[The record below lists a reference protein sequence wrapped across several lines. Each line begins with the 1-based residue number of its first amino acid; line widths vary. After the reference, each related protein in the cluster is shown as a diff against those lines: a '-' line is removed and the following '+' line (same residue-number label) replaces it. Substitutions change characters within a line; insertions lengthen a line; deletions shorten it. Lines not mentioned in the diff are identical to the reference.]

1 MKKFTK
7 IYSGRGP
14 TDSATAVPDDT
25 ITPTLQAPSES
36 SNVGR
41 ETAGPSAPTI
51 PALAGRSRRRRNTL
65 SSSSSSASQ
74 AHIAVPSK
82 QTKHSSSSS
91 RTMSSRSETAEPV
104 PLTHGIQSS
113 TAASAAP
120 RPKEEL
126 TSPSRKAHQATSR
139 TGRRRTDQLTREGRK
154 ASRRQESSV
163 EASKLL
169 PTTPTSQESRP
180 DDTGPECSA
189 EKSNLPGTNVG
200 NQPPYEKSPVG
211 ILLRTE
217 VGSLSP
223 SRVQLKDSAKNRD
236 FNLEAGSVMHR
247 PDTVVPG
254 PAATPKKR
262 SRSLAA
268 VNSTRKLQIAL
279 GTGTGVSILTTNIQD
294 LLEVKKPTLDKQ
306 SLWPNLHAALLEG
319 ALQQRRTFIYLLL
332 LCTAA
337 GSLLLGLL
345 MYGIFSGNSPSAVKV
360 CGNNDCVDHVATL
373 SLAGNED
380 IVSPC
385 QNFAQFVCSGVKNR
399 YSFMAES
406 VVEQMIFGQTDKII
420 RRHVTR
426 SVFRRPSQMIR
437 RCIDSNTRDES
448 TLKFFVDSLRNKSFA
463 WPTPDEADA
472 FPDASSKNYSQPLK
486 ILLDLAVT
494 WAMPLWFRCD
504 LLFRR
509 ERTDR
514 AVRLAPSPMGR
525 VAKKF
530 QDFVV
535 STNLYTTYAQF
546 IANIIFSLRK
556 PTPSFA
562 SFVQRS
568 RSMQED
574 IYNNLSVTLTNSV
587 PKKVLL
593 IDMPS
598 FVRGLTVIDWQRV
611 LQTVYNVHP
620 PITGNDVVFVTNHRL
635 LVVISALFQAYT
647 PQEIAFH
654 VMWWFAQIACTL
666 SSRLLFNAISSVR
679 PGSRVHSSYCAALA
693 KAFYNILLAAA
704 SKADTSIQDQ
714 IRINNYFKNV
724 KTVALEKLGST
735 KNIENLTNNTFQ
747 SMLMQ
752 TETVLW
758 PSGSLA
764 SPEGLKLHYGP
775 AHNGSNGLIGEVL
788 ETVRF
793 QQRFIGTYEAS
804 VAAKIFFS
812 TGTHLTSYDPAQN
825 VISVATDMLGPPFY
839 YSSGTS
845 AMIYGGLGFLYAME
859 VVFAVNSMIALIR
872 DNLTSTP
879 TQPSNASLWVPSTCD
894 NRDLLFPELP
904 ALALAHAAYLRF
916 RDANSDLPLKGL
928 SYSPEQIFFISFC
941 HATCLFYPNKTHFSP
956 ACNEAVKNFAPFSR
970 AFSCPKGS
978 EMNPPMKCEYF

>member
-1 MKKFTK
+1 MKKFTNM
-7 IYSGRGP
+7 YSGRGA
-14 TDSATAVPDDT
+14 TDSASAVPDDT

-41 ETAGPSAPTI
+41 ATTGPSAPTI
-51 PALAGRSRRRRNTL
+51 PALAGRSRRRRNT
-65 SSSSSSASQ
+65 SSSTSSSASQ

-82 QTKHSSSSS
+82 ETKHSSSSS
-91 RTMSSRSETAEPV
+91 RTMSTRSETAEPV

-113 TAASAAP
+113 TAASVSP

-126 TSPSRKAHQATSR
+126 ASPPRKAHQATSR
-139 TGRRRTDQLTREGRK
+139 TGRRRTDELTGEGRK
-154 ASRRQESSV
+154 ARRRQESSV
-163 EASKLL
+163 ESSKLL
-169 PTTPTSQESRP
+169 PATATSQESRP
-180 DDTGPECSA
+180 DDTGTECSA

-200 NQPPYEKSPVG
+200 NQPLSEKSPVG
-211 ILLRTE
+211 IRLRTE

-223 SRVQLKDSAKNRD
+223 SMVQLNDPAMNRD
-236 FNLEAGSVMHR
+236 FNLEAGSIMRR

-262 SRSLAA
+262 SQSIAA
-268 VNSTRKLQIAL
+268 VNSKRKLQIAL
-279 GTGTGVSILTTNIQD
+279 GTGTGVSTNIQD
-294 LLEVKKPTLDKQ
+294 LLELKKPTLDKQ
-306 SLWPNLHAALLEG
+306 SLWQNLHAVVREG
-319 ALQQRRTFIYLLL
+319 PLQQRRTFIFMLL
-332 LCTAA
+332 LCAAA

-345 MYGIFSGNSPSAVKV
+345 MYGIFSADNPSAVKV

-373 SLAGNED
+373 SLAGNEN

-385 QNFAQFVCSGVKNR
+385 QNFAQFVCSGVKNK
-399 YSFMAES
+399 YSFLAKS
-406 VVEQMIFGQTDKII
+406 VVEQMILGQTDQII

-437 RCIDSNTRDES
+437 RCMDSNTRDES
-448 TLKFFVDSLRNKSFA
+448 TLKFFLDFLRNKSFA
-463 WPTPDEADA
+463 WPTPNEADA
-472 FPDASSKNYSQPLK
+472 FPDANSKNYSQPLK
-486 ILLDLAVT
+486 ILLDLAVK
-494 WAMPLWFRCD
+494 WAMPIWFRCD

-535 STNLYTTYAQF
+535 STNLYNTYTQF

-556 PTPSFA
+556 PTPAFA
-562 SFVQRS
+562 SFVKRS
-568 RSMQED
+568 RSMQEN
-574 IYNNLSVTLTNSV
+574 IYNKLSVTLRNSV

-593 IDMPS
+593 RDMPS
-598 FVRGLTVIDWQRV
+598 FVRGLTVNDWQRV

-635 LVVISALFQAYT
+635 LVVISVLFEAYT

-654 VMWWFAQIACTL
+654 VAWWFAQIACTL
-666 SSRLLFNAISSVR
+666 SSQLLFNAISGFGL
-679 PGSRVHSSYCAALA
+679 GSRVHFSYCAALA
-693 KAFYNILLAAA
+693 KGYYSILLAAV

-735 KNIENLTNNTFQ
+735 KNIENLTNNKFQ

-775 AHNGSNGLIGEVL
+775 ALNGSNGLIGEVL

-804 VAAKIFFS
+804 VAAKIFFY
-812 TGTHLTSYDPAQN
+812 TGTSLTSYDPVQN
-825 VISVATDMLGPPFY
+825 VISVATDLLGPPFY

-845 AMIYGGLGFLYAME
+845 AMIYGGLGFFYAME
-859 VVFAVNSMIALIR
+859 VVSALNSMGALIR
-872 DNLTSTP
+872 DNSTSTR
-879 TQPSNASLWVPSTCD
+879 TQSLNASLWVPSTCD
-894 NRDLLFPELP
+894 NHDLLFPELP

-928 SYSPEQIFFISFC
+928 SYSPDQIFFISFC
-941 HATCLFYPNKTHFSP
+941 HATCLFYPNNTHFSP

-978 EMNPPMKCEYF
+978 EMNPATKCQYF

>member
-1 MKKFTK
+1 M
-7 IYSGRGP
+7 
-14 TDSATAVPDDT
+14 
-25 ITPTLQAPSES
+25 
-36 SNVGR
+36 
-41 ETAGPSAPTI
+41 
-51 PALAGRSRRRRNTL
+51 
-65 SSSSSSASQ
+65 
-74 AHIAVPSK
+74 H
-82 QTKHSSSSS
+82 
-91 RTMSSRSETAEPV
+91 SRSETAEPV

-120 RPKEEL
+120 RLKEEQTL
-126 TSPSRKAHQATSR
+126 PSKNALQATSR
-139 TGRRRTDQLTREGRK
+139 AGRRRTDELTREGRK
-154 ASRRQESSV
+154 ARQRQASSV
-163 EASKLL
+163 EASRLL
-169 PTTPTSQESRP
+169 PATRTSQESRP
-180 DDTGPECSA
+180 AETGTECSA

-200 NQPPYEKSPVG
+200 NEPLYEKSPVG
-211 ILLRTE
+211 IERRTE
-217 VGSLSP
+217 VGSPSP
-223 SRVQLKDSAKNRD
+223 SIAQLQDSTRNRD

-254 PAATPKKR
+254 PAANPKKS

-268 VNSTRKLQIAL
+268 VNSKRKLQTDH
-279 GTGTGVSILTTNIQD
+279 GTGTGVNRFTPNIQD
-294 LLEVKKPTLDKQ
+294 LLELKKPTMKKQ
-306 SLWPNLHAALLEG
+306 SLWQSLHAIILEG
-319 ALQQRRTFIYLLL
+319 ALQQRRTFIFLLL

-345 MYGIFSGNSPSAVKV
+345 MYGIFSGDNPSAVKV
-360 CGNNDCVDHVATL
+360 CANNDCVDHVATL

-399 YSFMAES
+399 YSFLAES
-406 VVEQMIFGQTDKII
+406 VVEQMIFSQTDKII

-437 RCIDSNTRDES
+437 RCLDASTRDES
-448 TLKFFVDSLRNKSFA
+448 TLKFFVDFLRNKSFA

-472 FPDASSKNYSQPLK
+472 FPEASSKNYSQPLK

-494 WAMPLWFRCD
+494 WAMPIWFRCD
-504 LLFRR
+504 LVFRR
-509 ERTDR
+509 ERTGR

-568 RSMQED
+568 RSMQEE
-574 IYNNLSVTLTNSV
+574 IYSNLSVTLTSSV

-593 IDMPS
+593 REMPS
-598 FVRGLTVIDWQRV
+598 FVGGLTVNDWQRV
-611 LQTVYNVHP
+611 LRTVYNVHP
-620 PITGNDVVFVTNHRL
+620 PITGHDVVFVTNHRL
-635 LVVISALFQAYT
+635 LVVICTLFEAYT

-654 VMWWFAQIACTL
+654 VVWWFAQIACTL

-679 PGSRVHSSYCAALA
+679 LGNQVHSTYCSALA

-724 KTVALEKLGST
+724 KTVALEKLGSM
-735 KNIENLTNNTFQ
+735 KNIENLTNDTFQ

-764 SPEGLKLHYGP
+764 SPEGLRLHYGP

-788 ETVRF
+788 EIVRF

-812 TGTHLTSYDPAQN
+812 TGTSLTSYDPAQN
-825 VISVATDMLGPPFY
+825 VISVATDLLGPPFY
-839 YSSGTS
+839 YSRGTS

-859 VVFAVNSMIALIR
+859 VVGALNSMIAQIR

-879 TQPSNASLWVPSTCD
+879 TQPSHSSFWVPSTCD
-894 NRDLLFPELP
+894 NRGLLFPELS
-904 ALALAHAAYLRF
+904 ALSLAHAAYLRF
-916 RDANSDLPLKGL
+916 RDVDSDLPLKGL

-941 HATCLFYPNKTHFSP
+941 HGTCLFYPNNTHFSP
-956 ACNEAVKNFAPFSR
+956 VCNEAVRNFAPFSR

-978 EMNPPMKCEYF
+978 EMNPAMKCQYF